1 VSLQTRLL
9 AGLSLLVFLAIASTG
24 WLTLEVARGRLE
36 QAEEEQARA
45 LGEAVAGVLGGL
57 PGEPGAGLQAGADQA
72 LRESARRVRAAV
84 ESLRGVGGVTD
95 VAVVDVLRRPL
106 AGEPGD
112 DGGFAA
118 ALAEGE
124 AIARRSRGVL
134 SVYAPIRA
142 QAGGIAGAIR
152 LRVAVGRTLG
162 EAVRGSLGLLLAL
175 TLTDGGLILLF
186 GALFVRGLVRP
197 LEALSG
203 AAARVAEGHLDV
215 EPVRAGAGD
224 GELGALAGAFNR
236 MTASL
241 REQRANLVAA
251 QAQVVAQ
258 EKLATVGRLAAGVA
272 HEIGNPLTAVL
283 GYVEL
288 LLAEPHDPSTIDTLR
303 RVRAETERIHR
314 IVHDL
319 LEYARTSRAPGS
331 LDEEREPVRVADV
344 LRAAIDLLRPQ
355 PRFREV
361 TVRDEL
367 PPELPPIAASTHRLL
382 QVLLNLLLNAADAMR
397 GAGEVVVR
405 GRLGDGNA
413 AQIEVADSG
422 PGVAPEDR
430 ARLFDPFFTT
440 KQPGAG
446 TGLGLAVCR
455 SLVEGWGGTIELV
468 PSEQG
473 ATFRLTLPLWTD
485 PTS

>member
-1 VSLQTRLL
+1 
-9 AGLSLLVFLAIASTG
+9 
-24 WLTLEVARGRLE
+24 
-36 QAEEEQARA
+36 
-45 LGEAVAGVLGGL
+45 
-57 PGEPGAGLQAGADQA
+57 
-72 LRESARRVRAAV
+72 
-84 ESLRGVGGVTD
+84 
-95 VAVVDVLRRPL
+95 
-106 AGEPGD
+106 
-112 DGGFAA
+112 
-118 ALAEGE
+118 
-124 AIARRSRGVL
+124 
-134 SVYAPIRA
+134 
-142 QAGGIAGAIR
+142 
-152 LRVAVGRTLG
+152 
-162 EAVRGSLGLLLAL
+162 
-175 TLTDGGLILLF
+175 
-186 GALFVRGLVRP
+186 VRGLVRP